1 MKKIYILHR
10 KVSLIG
16 LLVVVLVCPKAFSAP
31 KTIVRE
37 TKGQGVTRERAIQSA
52 LYQAVAQAKGIAV
65 SSGRY
70 DFGFQ
75 SAGVGFDTQDTG
87 RSINFDSVSVQAG
100 GSTRLTDIAGWV
112 KSYEVID
119 EQKIDDRNYEVTIKA
134 WVYDYED
141 PEQTNRLKLA
151 IMPIQTLYDSYPFGD
166 YVPSGIEMSL
176 KLSQQL
182 SATITGTNKFAVL
195 DREYIDEFARNRNIL
210 ISDDSPIE
218 EKARLG
224 QVLGADY
231 MLVGTISNAR
241 LQIKERSSRAIGRPI
256 REYEVDYVFDYR
268 LIVAPTRQVK
278 LADTVNIALEEDQVR
293 VLVKRWRPE
302 DLDYREM
309 VDNLTARVAK
319 QVIDSIVDRLYP
331 IRIASKQITGQLII
345 NQGGKRISKGS
356 VLDVYVQG
364 EEIIDVDTNE
374 SLGLTESHIATIRIE
389 KVTPTM
395 SYARLIKGDLDK
407 ISVGLICRLKKV
419 EFEMPERGKSNIK
432 RTPQGGV
439 KLPFD

>member
-1 MKKIYILHR
+1 MKKTYIL
-10 KVSLIG
+10 
-16 LLVVVLVCPKAFSAP
+16 LLVVALVCPKAFSAP
-31 KTIVRE
+31 KAIVRQI
-37 TKGQGVTRERAIQSA
+37 KGRGITREQAIQKA

-65 SSGRY
+65 SSGRHE
-70 DFGFQ
+70 FGFE
-75 SAGVGFDTQDTG
+75 SAGVGIDTKDTG
-87 RSINFDSVSVQAG
+87 KTIEFDDVSVQAV

-112 KSYEVID
+112 KSYEIID
-119 EQKIDDRNYEVTIKA
+119 EQQNDDGTYEVTIKA

-151 IMPIQTLYDSYPFGD
+151 IMPIQTLYDSYQFGN

-182 SATITGTNKFAVL
+182 SAAVTQTNKFAVL
-195 DREYIDEFARNRNIL
+195 DREYIDEFAQNRNIL
-210 ISDDSPIE
+210 LSDDSPIE

-231 MLVGTISNAR
+231 MIVGTISNAE
-241 LQIKERSSRAIGRPI
+241 LQIKEKTSGAIGRPI

-278 LADTVNIALEEDQVR
+278 LADTVNISIEKDQDQIR
-293 VLVKRWRPE
+293 ELVKRWEPD

-309 VDNLTARVAK
+309 VDNLTTRVAR
-319 QVIDSIVDRLYP
+319 QVVDNIIDRLFP
-331 IRIASKQITGQLII
+331 IRIAGKNVEGQVII

-356 VLDVYVQG
+356 VWEVFIQG
-364 EEIIDVDTNE
+364 KEIIDFDTKE
-374 SLGLTESHIATIRIE
+374 SLGKTEILIATITIE
-389 KVTPTM
+389 KVTPKI
-395 SYARLIKGDLDK
+395 SYAKLLKGDFDK
-407 ISVGLICRLKKV
+407 ISEGLICRLKKV
-419 EFEMPERGKSNIK
+419 EAKKPKGAQSSIK

>member
-1 MKKIYILHR
+1 MKKVYML
-10 KVSLIG
+10 
-16 LLVVVLVCPKAFSAP
+16 LLVAALVCPKAFSAP
-31 KTIVRE
+31 TTIVRQ
-37 TKGQGVTRERAIQSA
+37 TKGQGVTREQAIYSA

-70 DFGFQ
+70 NLGFR
-75 SAGVGFDTQDTG
+75 STGMGFDTQET
-87 RSINFDSVSVQAG
+87 RKSIEIDSVSVQTD

-151 IMPIQTLYDSYPFGD
+151 VMPIQTLYDSYRFGN
-166 YVPSGIEMSL
+166 YVPSGAEMSL

-182 SATITGTNKFAVL
+182 SAGITQTNKFAVL
-195 DREYIDEFARNRNIL
+195 DREYIDEFAQNRNIL

-231 MLVGTISNAR
+231 MIVGTISNAG
-241 LQIKERSSRAIGRPI
+241 LKIKERASRAIGRAI

-319 QVIDSIVDRLYP
+319 QVIDSIIDRLYP

-356 VLDVYVQG
+356 VLDVFVQG
-364 EEIIDVDTNE
+364 EEIIDVDTKE
-374 SLGLTESHIATIRIE
+374 SLGLTESHIATIKIE
-389 KVTPTM
+389 KVTPTI
-395 SYARLIKGDLDK
+395 SYARLVKGDLNK
-407 ISVGLICRLKKV
+407 ISIGLICRLKKV
-419 EFEMPERGKSNIK
+419 ELEMPERAGSNIR
-432 RTPQGGV
+432 RTPRGGV

>member
-1 MKKIYILHR
+1 MKKTYIL
-10 KVSLIG
+10 
-16 LLVVVLVCPKAFSAP
+16 LLVVALVCPKACSAA
-31 KTIVRE
+31 KTIVRQ
-37 TKGQGVTRERAIQSA
+37 TKGRGITREQAIQKA

-70 DFGFQ
+70 EFGFE
-75 SAGVGFDTQDTG
+75 SAGVGIDTKDTG
-87 RSINFDSVSVQAG
+87 KTIEFDDVSVQAG

-112 KSYEVID
+112 KSYEIID
-119 EQKIDDRNYEVTIKA
+119 EQKIDDGTYEVTIKA

-151 IMPIQTLYDSYPFGD
+151 IMPIQTLYDSYQFGN

-182 SATITGTNKFAVL
+182 SAAVTQTNKFAVL
-195 DREYIDEFARNRNIL
+195 DREYIDEFAQNRNIL
-210 ISDDSPIE
+210 LSDDSPLE

-231 MLVGTISNAR
+231 MIVGTISNAE
-241 LQIKERSSRAIGRPI
+241 LQIKEKTSGAIGRPI

-293 VLVKRWRPE
+293 VLVKKWEPD

-309 VDNLTARVAK
+309 VDNLTTKVAR
-319 QVIDSIVDRLYP
+319 QVVDNIIDRLYP
-331 IRIASKQITGQLII
+331 IRIASKNIEGQIII

-356 VLDVYVQG
+356 VFEVFIQG
-364 EEIIDVDTNE
+364 KEIIDFDTKE
-374 SLGLTESHIATIRIE
+374 SLGKTEISIATITIE
-389 KVTPTM
+389 KVTPTI
-395 SYARLIKGDLDK
+395 SYARLVKGDFDK
-407 ISVGLICRLKKV
+407 ISEGLICRLKKV
-419 EFEMPERGKSNIK
+419 EAKKPEGAKSGVK
-432 RTPQGGV
+432 STPQGGV

>member
-1 MKKIYILHR
+1 MKKIYML
-10 KVSLIG
+10 
-16 LLVVVLVCPKAFSAP
+16 LLVAALVCPKAFSAP
-31 KTIVRE
+31 ITIVRQ
-37 TKGQGVTRERAIQSA
+37 TKGQGVTREQAIDKA

-75 SAGVGFDTQDTG
+75 SSGVGIDTKDTG
-87 RSINFDSVSVQAG
+87 KSIEFDSVSVQAG

-119 EQKIDDRNYEVTIKA
+119 EQKIDDRTYEVTIKA

-141 PEQTNRLKLA
+141 PEQTKRLKLA
-151 IMPIQTLYDSYPFGD
+151 IMPIQTLYDSYRFGN
-166 YVPSGIEMSL
+166 YVPSAVEMSL

-182 SATITGTNKFAVL
+182 SAGITQTNKFAVL
-195 DREYIDEFARNRNIL
+195 DREYISEFAQNRNIL

-231 MLVGTISNAR
+231 MIVGTISNAG
-241 LQIKERSSRAIGRPI
+241 LKIKERASRAIGRAI

-278 LADTVNIALEEDQVR
+278 LADTVNIALERDQVR

-319 QVIDSIVDRLYP
+319 QVIDSIIDRLYP
-331 IRIASKQITGQLII
+331 IRIASKNITGQLII

-356 VLDVYVQG
+356 VLDVFVQG
-364 EEIIDVDTNE
+364 EEIIDVDTKE
-374 SLGLTESHIATIRIE
+374 SLGRTESHIATIEIE
-389 KVTPTM
+389 KVTPTI
-395 SYARLIKGDLDK
+395 SYARLVKGDLDK

-419 EFEMPERGKSNIK
+419 VPEKSGGSRRSGIK

>member
-1 MKKIYILHR
+1 MKKIYML
-10 KVSLIG
+10 
-16 LLVVVLVCPKAFSAP
+16 LLVAALVCPKAFSAP
-31 KTIVRE
+31 TTIVRQ
-37 TKGQGVTRERAIQSA
+37 TKGQGVTREQAIDKA

-75 SAGVGFDTQDTG
+75 SAGVGIDTKDTG
-87 RSINFDSVSVQAG
+87 KSIEFDSVSVQAG
-100 GSTRLTDIAGWV
+100 GSTRFTDIAGWV

-119 EQKIDDRNYEVTIKA
+119 EQKIDDGTYEVTIKA
-134 WVYDYED
+134 WIYDYED

-151 IMPIQTLYDSYPFGD
+151 VMPIQTLYDSYRFGN
-166 YVPSGIEMSL
+166 YVPSGVEMSL

-182 SATITGTNKFAVL
+182 SAGITGTNKFAVL
-195 DREYIDEFARNRNIL
+195 DREYINEFARNRNIL

-231 MLVGTISNAR
+231 MIVGTISNAG
-241 LQIKERSSRAIGRPI
+241 LKIKERASRAIGRAI

-278 LADTVNIALEEDQVR
+278 LADTVNIALEQDQVR

-319 QVIDSIVDRLYP
+319 QVIDSIIDRLYP

-356 VLDVYVQG
+356 VLDVFVQG
-364 EEIIDVDTNE
+364 EEIIDVDTKE
-374 SLGLTESHIATIRIE
+374 SLGLTESHIATIEIE

-395 SYARLIKGDLDK
+395 SYARLVKGDLDK
-407 ISVGLICRLKKV
+407 VSVGLICRLKKV
-419 EFEMPERGKSNIK
+419 GFEMPERGKSNIR

>member
-1 MKKIYILHR
+1 MKKIYML
-10 KVSLIG
+10 
-16 LLVVVLVCPKAFSAP
+16 LLVAALVCPKAFSAP
-31 KTIVRE
+31 TTIVRQ
-37 TKGQGVTRERAIQSA
+37 TKGQGVTREQAIDKA

-75 SAGVGFDTQDTG
+75 SAGVGIDTKDTG
-87 RSINFDSVSVQAG
+87 KSIEFDSVSVQAG
-100 GSTRLTDIAGWV
+100 GSTRLTDIDGWV

-119 EQKIDDRNYEVTIKA
+119 EQKIDERTYEVTIKA

-151 IMPIQTLYDSYPFGD
+151 VMPIQTLYDSYRFGN
-166 YVPSGIEMSL
+166 YVPSGVEMSL

-182 SATITGTNKFAVL
+182 SAGITQTNKFAVL
-195 DREYIDEFARNRNIL
+195 DREYIKEFAQNRNIL

-231 MLVGTISNAR
+231 MIVGTISNAG
-241 LQIKERSSRAIGRPI
+241 LKIKERSSRAIGRAI

-293 VLVKRWRPE
+293 VLVKKWEPE

-319 QVIDSIVDRLYP
+319 QVIDSIIDRLYP

-356 VLDVYVQG
+356 VLDVFVQG
-364 EEIIDVDTNE
+364 EEIIDVDTKE
-374 SLGLTESHIATIRIE
+374 SLGLTESHIATIEIE

-395 SYARLIKGDLDK
+395 SYARLVKGDLDK

-419 EFEMPERGKSNIK
+419 GFEMPERGKSNIR

>member
-1 MKKIYILHR
+1 MKKIYML
-10 KVSLIG
+10 
-16 LLVVVLVCPKAFSAP
+16 LLVVALVCPKVFSAP
-31 KTIVRE
+31 KTIVRQ
-37 TKGQGVTRERAIQSA
+37 TKGQGVTREQAIDKA

-75 SAGVGFDTQDTG
+75 SAGVGIDTKDTG
-87 RSINFDSVSVQAG
+87 KSIEFDSVSVQAG

-112 KSYEVID
+112 KSYKVID
-119 EQKIDDRNYEVTIKA
+119 EQKINDRTYEVTIKA

-151 IMPIQTLYDSYPFGD
+151 IMPIQTLYDSYQFGD
-166 YVPSGIEMSL
+166 YVPSGVEMSV

-182 SATITGTNKFAVL
+182 SAGITQTNKFAVL
-195 DREYIDEFARNRNIL
+195 DREYINEFAQNRNIL

-231 MLVGTISNAR
+231 MIVGTISTAR
-241 LQIKERSSRAIGRPI
+241 LKIKERSSRAIGRPI

-278 LADTVNIALEEDQVR
+278 LADTVNIALEEYQVK

-319 QVIDSIVDRLYP
+319 QVIDSIIDRLYP
-331 IRIASKQITGQLII
+331 IRIASKNIAGQLII

-356 VLDVYVQG
+356 VLDVFVQG
-364 EEIIDVDTNE
+364 EEIVDVDTKE
-374 SLGLTESHIATIRIE
+374 SLGRTENHLATIRIE
-389 KVTPTM
+389 KVTPTI
-395 SYARLIKGDLDK
+395 SYARLVKGDLDQ
-407 ISVGLICRLKKV
+407 ISVGLICRLKDVKL
-419 EFEMPERGKSNIK
+419 EMLGGAKSSIR

>member
-1 MKKIYILHR
+1 MKKIYIL
-10 KVSLIG
+10 
-16 LLVVVLVCPKAFSAP
+16 LLVVVLVCPKAFSAA
-31 KTIVRE
+31 KTIVRQ
-37 TKGQGVTRERAIQSA
+37 TKGQGITREQAIQKA

-70 DFGFQ
+70 EFGFQ

-87 RSINFDSVSVQAG
+87 KSIEFDSVSVQAG

-112 KSYEVID
+112 KSYEIID
-119 EQKIDDRNYEVTIKA
+119 EQKIDARTYEVTIKA

-141 PEQTNRLKLA
+141 PEQTNRLRLA
-151 IMPIQTLYDSYPFGD
+151 IMPIKTLRTLYQFGN
-166 YVPSGIEMSL
+166 YVAPASDISSKLAQRLSVG
-176 KLSQQL
+176 LSQ
-182 SATITGTNKFAVL
+182 TNKFAVL
-195 DREYIDEFARNRNIL
+195 DREYIAEFAQNRNIL

-231 MLVGTISNAR
+231 MIVGTISDAR
-241 LQIKERSSRAIGRPI
+241 LKIIERASRAIGRAI

-278 LADTVNIALEEDQVR
+278 LAGTVNIALEKDQVK

-319 QVIDSIVDRLYP
+319 QVIDSIIDRLYP
-331 IRIASKQITGQLII
+331 IRIASKNITGQLII

-356 VLDVYVQG
+356 VLDVFVQG
-364 EEIIDVDTNE
+364 EEIIDVDTKE
-374 SLGLTESHIATIRIE
+374 SLGRTESHIATIEIE

-395 SYARLIKGDLDK
+395 SYARLIEGDLDK

-419 EFEMPERGKSNIK
+419 ELEMPGGAKSSIK

>member
-1 MKKIYILHR
+1 MKKIYMLM
-10 KVSLIG
+10 
-16 LLVVVLVCPKAFSAP
+16 LVAALVCPEVFSAP
-31 KTIVRE
+31 KTIVRQ
-37 TKGQGVTRERAIQSA
+37 TKGQGVTREQAIDKA

-75 SAGVGFDTQDTG
+75 SAGVGIDTKDTG
-87 RSINFDSVSVQAG
+87 KSIEFDSVSVQAG

-119 EQKIDDRNYEVTIKA
+119 EQKIDDRSYEVTIKA

-151 IMPIQTLYDSYPFGD
+151 IMPIQTLYDSYPFGS
-166 YVPSGIEMSL
+166 YVSSGVEMSL

-182 SATITGTNKFAVL
+182 SAGITGTNKFAVL

-241 LQIKERSSRAIGRPI
+241 LQIKERASRAIGRPI

-293 VLVKRWRPE
+293 VLVKKWEPE
-302 DLDYREM
+302 DLDHREM
-309 VDNLTARVAK
+309 IDNLTARVAK
-319 QVIDSIVDRLYP
+319 KVVDSIIDRLYP
-331 IRIASKQITGQLII
+331 IRIASKNIIGQLII

-356 VLDVYVQG
+356 VLDVLVQG
-364 EEIIDVDTNE
+364 EEIIDVDTKE
-374 SLGLTESHIATIRIE
+374 SLGRTENQIATIRIE
-389 KVTPTM
+389 KVTPTI
-395 SYARLIKGDLDK
+395 SYARLVKGDLDK
-407 ISVGLICRLKKV
+407 ISVGLICRLRKV
-419 EFEMPERGKSNIK
+419 EYKLPERAGSRIR

>member
-1 MKKIYILHR
+1 MKKIYML
-10 KVSLIG
+10 
-16 LLVVVLVCPKAFSAP
+16 LLVAALVCPKAFSAP
-31 KTIVRE
+31 TTIVRQ
-37 TKGQGVTRERAIQSA
+37 TKGQGVTREQAIDKA

-75 SAGVGFDTQDTG
+75 SAGVGIDTKDTG
-87 RSINFDSVSVQAG
+87 KSIEFDSVSVQAG

-119 EQKIDDRNYEVTIKA
+119 EQKIDDRTYEVTIKA

-151 IMPIQTLYDSYPFGD
+151 VMPIQTLYDSYRFGN
-166 YVPSGIEMSL
+166 YVPSGVEMSL

-182 SATITGTNKFAVL
+182 SAGITGTNKFAVL
-195 DREYIDEFARNRNIL
+195 DREYINEFARNRNIL

-231 MLVGTISNAR
+231 MMVGTISNAG
-241 LQIKERSSRAIGRPI
+241 LKIKERASRAIGRAI

-268 LIVAPTRQVK
+268 LIAAPTRQVK

-319 QVIDSIVDRLYP
+319 EVIDSIIDRLYP
-331 IRIASKQITGQLII
+331 IRIASKNITGQLII
-345 NQGGKRISKGS
+345 NQGSKRISKGS
-356 VLDVYVQG
+356 VLDVFVQG
-364 EEIIDVDTNE
+364 EEIIDVDTKE
-374 SLGLTESHIATIRIE
+374 SLGRTENHIATIEIE
-389 KVTPTM
+389 KVTPTI
-395 SYARLIKGDLDK
+395 SYARLVKGDLDK
-407 ISVGLICRLKKV
+407 VSVGLICRLKKV
-419 EFEMPERGKSNIK
+419 ELEMPERGKSDIR

>member
-1 MKKIYILHR
+1 MKKIYIL
-10 KVSLIG
+10 
-16 LLVVVLVCPKAFSAP
+16 LLVVALVCPKAFSAA
-31 KTIVRE
+31 KTIVRQ
-37 TKGQGVTRERAIQSA
+37 TKGQGITREQAIQKA

-70 DFGFQ
+70 EFGFQ
-75 SAGVGFDTQDTG
+75 SAGVGIDTKDTG
-87 RSINFDSVSVQAG
+87 KSIEFDAVSVQTG

-112 KSYEVID
+112 KSYEIID
-119 EQKIDDRNYEVTIKA
+119 EQKIDDKTYEVTIKA

-151 IMPIQTLYDSYPFGD
+151 IMPIQTLYDSYQFGSF
-166 YVPSGIEMSL
+166 VPSAVEMSL

-182 SATITGTNKFAVL
+182 SAGLSGTNKFAVL
-195 DREYIDEFARNRNIL
+195 DREYIAEFAQNRNIL

-231 MLVGTISNAR
+231 MIVGTISDAR
-241 LQIKERSSRAIGRPI
+241 LQIKEKTSRAIGRPI

-278 LADTVNIALEEDQVR
+278 LADTVNISIEEDQDR
-293 VLVKRWRPE
+293 IRELVTRWEPD

-309 VDNLTARVAK
+309 VDNLTIKVAN
-319 QVIDSIVDRLYP
+319 QVVDNIIDRLYP
-331 IRIASKQITGQLII
+331 IRIASKDIEGQIII

-356 VLDVYVQG
+356 VLEVLIQG
-364 EEIIDVDTNE
+364 KEIFDVDTKE
-374 SLGLTESHIATIRIE
+374 SLGRTENLIATIKIE
-389 KVTPTM
+389 KVTPTI
-395 SYARLIKGDLDK
+395 SYASLVKGNIEK
-407 ISVGLICRLKKV
+407 ISVGLICRLQKV
-419 EFEMPERGKSNIK
+419 EFKSPEGAKSSIK

>member
-1 MKKIYILHR
+1 MKKIYM
-10 KVSLIG
+10 
-16 LLVVVLVCPKAFSAP
+16 LLLLAALVCPKAFSAP
-31 KTIVRE
+31 KTIVRQ
-37 TKGQGVTRERAIQSA
+37 TKGQGTNRAQAIQKA
-52 LYQAVAQAKGIAV
+52 LYQAVAQAKGLEV

-70 DFGFQ
+70 EFGFE
-75 SAGVGFDTQDTG
+75 SAGVGIDTQDTG
-87 RSINFDSVSVQAG
+87 KTIEFDAVSVQTG
-100 GSTRLTDIAGWV
+100 GSTQMTDIAGWV

-119 EQKIDDRNYEVTIKA
+119 EQKIDDKTYEVTIKA

-151 IMPIQTLYDSYPFGD
+151 IMPIQTLYDSYQFGN
-166 YVPSGIEMSL
+166 YVPSGVEMSL

-182 SATITGTNKFAVL
+182 SVGLSGTNKFAVL
-195 DREYIDEFARNRNIL
+195 DREYIAEFAQNRNIL

-231 MLVGTISNAR
+231 MIVGTISDAR
-241 LQIKERSSRAIGRPI
+241 LQIKEKTSRAIGRPI

-278 LADTVNIALEEDQVR
+278 LADTVNISIEEDQDQIR
-293 VLVKRWRPE
+293 ELVKRWEPD

-309 VDNLTARVAK
+309 VNNLTIKVAN
-319 QVIDSIVDRLYP
+319 QVVETIIDRLYP
-331 IRIASKQITGQLII
+331 IRIASKNIEGQIII
-345 NQGGKRISKGS
+345 NQGGKRITKGS
-356 VLDVYVQG
+356 VFDVIIQG
-364 EEIIDVDTNE
+364 QEIFDSDTKE
-374 SLGLTESHIATIRIE
+374 SLGRTENLIATIMVE

-395 SYARLIKGDLDK
+395 SYARILKGDLEK

-419 EFEMPERGKSNIK
+419 ELKALERAKSGIR
-432 RTPQGGV
+432 RTPQRGV

>member
-1 MKKIYILHR
+1 MKKIYM
-10 KVSLIG
+10 
-16 LLVVVLVCPKAFSAP
+16 LVLVAALVCPKAFSAP
-31 KTIVRE
+31 TTIVRQ
-37 TKGQGVTRERAIQSA
+37 TKGQGITREQAIDKA

-75 SAGVGFDTQDTG
+75 SSGVGIDTKDTG
-87 RSINFDSVSVQAG
+87 KSIEFDSVSVQAG

-119 EQKIDDRNYEVTIKA
+119 EQKTDDRTYEVTIKA

-141 PEQTNRLKLA
+141 PEQTKRLKLA
-151 IMPIQTLYDSYPFGD
+151 IMPIQTLYDSYRFGN
-166 YVPSGIEMSL
+166 YVPSAVEMSL

-182 SATITGTNKFAVL
+182 SAGITQTNKFAVL
-195 DREYIDEFARNRNIL
+195 DREYISEFAQNRNIL

-231 MLVGTISNAR
+231 MIVGTISNAG
-241 LQIKERSSRAIGRPI
+241 LKIKERASRAIGRAI

-278 LADTVNIALEEDQVR
+278 LADTVNIALERDQVR

-319 QVIDSIVDRLYP
+319 QVIDSIIDRLYP
-331 IRIASKQITGQLII
+331 IRIASKNITGQLII

-356 VLDVYVQG
+356 VLDVLVQG
-364 EEIIDVDTNE
+364 EEIIDVDTKE
-374 SLGLTESHIATIRIE
+374 SLGRTESHIATIEIE
-389 KVTPTM
+389 KVTPTI
-395 SYARLIKGDLDK
+395 SYARLVKGDLDN

-419 EFEMPERGKSNIK
+419 ELEVPGGAKSSIR

>member
-1 MKKIYILHR
+1 VGLKMKKIYIL
-10 KVSLIG
+10 LF
-16 LLVVVLVCPKAFSAP
+16 VVALVCPKGFSAA
-31 KTIVRE
+31 KTIVRQ
-37 TKGQGVTRERAIQSA
+37 TKGQGITREQAIQKA

-70 DFGFQ
+70 EFGFQ
-75 SAGVGFDTQDTG
+75 SVGVGIDTQDTG
-87 RSINFDSVSVQAG
+87 KTIEFDSVSVQAG

-112 KSYEVID
+112 KSYEIID
-119 EQKIDDRNYEVTIKA
+119 EQKIDDRTYEVTIKA

-151 IMPIQTLYDSYPFGD
+151 IMPIQTLYDSYQFGSF
-166 YVPSGIEMSL
+166 VPSAVEMSL

-182 SATITGTNKFAVL
+182 SVGLSGTNKFAVL
-195 DREYIDEFARNRNIL
+195 DREYIAEFAQNRNIL

-231 MLVGTISNAR
+231 MIVGTISNAR
-241 LQIKERSSRAIGRPI
+241 LLIKERTSRAIGRPI
-256 REYEVDYVFDYR
+256 REYEADYVFDYR

-278 LADTVNIALEEDQVR
+278 LADTVNIALEKDQVR
-293 VLVKRWRPE
+293 VLVKRWEPD

-309 VDNLTARVAK
+309 VDNLTARVAN
-319 QVIDSIVDRLYP
+319 QVVDIIDRLYP
-331 IRIASKQITGQLII
+331 IRIASKDIEGQVII

-356 VLDVYVQG
+356 VLEVFIQG
-364 EEIIDVDTNE
+364 KEIFDIDTKE
-374 SLGLTESHIATIRIE
+374 SLGRTENLIAIIKIE
-389 KVTPTM
+389 KVTPTI
-395 SYARLIKGDLDK
+395 SYARIVKGDFDK
-407 ISVGLICRLKKV
+407 ISEGLICRLKKV
-419 EFEMPERGKSNIK
+419 EFKVPEGAKSSIK

>member
-1 MKKIYILHR
+1 MKKIYIL
-10 KVSLIG
+10 
-16 LLVVVLVCPKAFSAP
+16 LLVVVLVCPKAFSAA
-31 KTIVRE
+31 KTIVRQ
-37 TKGQGVTRERAIQSA
+37 TKGQGITREQAIQKA

-70 DFGFQ
+70 EFGFQ
-75 SAGVGFDTQDTG
+75 SAGVGIDTKDTG
-87 RSINFDSVSVQAG
+87 KTIEFDAVSVQTG

-112 KSYEVID
+112 KSYEIID
-119 EQKIDDRNYEVTIKA
+119 EQKIDDRTYEVTIKA

-151 IMPIQTLYDSYPFGD
+151 IMPIQTLYDSYRFGN
-166 YVPSGIEMSL
+166 YVPSAVEMSL

-182 SATITGTNKFAVL
+182 SASITQTNKFAVL
-195 DREYIDEFARNRNIL
+195 DREYIAEFAQNRNIL
-210 ISDDSPIE
+210 LSDDSPIE

-231 MLVGTISNAR
+231 MIVGTVSNAG
-241 LQIKERSSRAIGRPI
+241 LQIKEKTSRAIGRPI

-293 VLVKRWRPE
+293 VLVKEWEPD

-309 VDNLTARVAK
+309 VDNLTTKVAK
-319 QVIDSIVDRLYP
+319 QVVDSIIDRLYP
-331 IRIASKQITGQLII
+331 IRIASKNIEGQVII

-356 VLDVYVQG
+356 VLEVFIQAK
-364 EEIIDVDTNE
+364 EIIDFDTKE
-374 SLGLTESHIATIRIE
+374 SLGKTEILIATITIE
-389 KVTPTM
+389 KVTPTI
-395 SYARLIKGDLDK
+395 SYARLVKGDFDK
-407 ISVGLICRLKKV
+407 ISEGLICRLKKV
-419 EFEMPERGKSNIK
+419 EPKKPEGAKSSIK

>member
-1 MKKIYILHR
+1 MKKIYFL
-10 KVSLIG
+10 

-31 KTIVRE
+31 KTIVRQ
-37 TKGQGVTRERAIQSA
+37 TKGQGITREQAIQKA

-70 DFGFQ
+70 EFGFQ
-75 SAGVGFDTQDTG
+75 SAGVGIDTKDTG
-87 RSINFDSVSVQAG
+87 KTIEFDAVSVQAG

-112 KSYEVID
+112 KSYEIID
-119 EQKIDDRNYEVTIKA
+119 EQKIDDRTYEVTIKA
-134 WVYDYED
+134 WVYYYED

-151 IMPIQTLYDSYPFGD
+151 IMPIQTLYDSYRFGN
-166 YVPSGIEMSL
+166 YVPSAVEMSL

-182 SATITGTNKFAVL
+182 SAAITQTNKFAVL
-195 DREYIDEFARNRNIL
+195 DREYIAEFAQNRNIL
-210 ISDDSPIE
+210 LSDDSPIE

-231 MLVGTISNAR
+231 MIVGTISNAG
-241 LQIKERSSRAIGRPI
+241 LQIKEKTSRAIGRPI

-278 LADTVNIALEEDQVR
+278 LADTVNISIEDDQDQIR
-293 VLVKRWRPE
+293 VLVKKWEPD

-309 VDNLTARVAK
+309 VDNLTTKVAK
-319 QVIDSIVDRLYP
+319 QVVDNIIDRLYP
-331 IRIASKQITGQLII
+331 IRIASKNIEGQVII

-356 VLDVYVQG
+356 VLEVFIQAK
-364 EEIIDVDTNE
+364 EIFDFDTKE
-374 SLGLTESHIATIRIE
+374 SLGKTEILIATITIE
-389 KVTPTM
+389 KVTPTI
-395 SYARLIKGDLDK
+395 SYARLVKGDFDK
-407 ISVGLICRLKKV
+407 ISEGLICRLKKV
-419 EFEMPERGKSNIK
+419 EAKKPEGAKSSIK

-439 KLPFD
+439 KLPFDK

>member
-1 MKKIYILHR
+1 MKKIYML
-10 KVSLIG
+10 
-16 LLVVVLVCPKAFSAP
+16 LLVAALVCPKAFSAP
-31 KTIVRE
+31 TTIVRQ
-37 TKGQGVTRERAIQSA
+37 TKGQGITREQAIDKA

-75 SAGVGFDTQDTG
+75 SAGVGIDTKDTG
-87 RSINFDSVSVQAG
+87 KSIEFDSVSVQAG

-112 KSYEVID
+112 KSYKVID
-119 EQKIDDRNYEVTIKA
+119 EQKIDDRTYEVTIKA

-151 IMPIQTLYDSYPFGD
+151 IMPIQTLYDSYRFGN
-166 YVPSGIEMSL
+166 YVPSAVEMSL

-182 SATITGTNKFAVL
+182 SAGITQTNKFAVL
-195 DREYIDEFARNRNIL
+195 DREYIDEFAQNRNIL

-231 MLVGTISNAR
+231 MIVGTISNAR
-241 LQIKERSSRAIGRPI
+241 LKIIERASRAIGRAI

-293 VLVKRWRPE
+293 VLVKKWEPE

-309 VDNLTARVAK
+309 LDNLTARVAK
-319 QVIDSIVDRLYP
+319 QVIDSIIDRLYP
-331 IRIASKQITGQLII
+331 IRIASKNITGRLII
-345 NQGGKRISKGS
+345 NQGGKRISKGA
-356 VLDVYVQG
+356 VLEVFVQG
-364 EEIIDVDTNE
+364 EEIIDVDTKE
-374 SLGLTESHIATIRIE
+374 SLGRTESHIATIKIE
-389 KVTPTM
+389 KVTPTI
-395 SYARLIKGDLDK
+395 SYARLVKGDLDK

-419 EFEMPERGKSNIK
+419 EHEMPGGAKSSIR

>member
-1 MKKIYILHR
+1 MRKLYII
-10 KVSLIG
+10 LIG
-16 LLVVVLVCPKAFSAP
+16 AFLICPKVYSAP
-31 KTIVRE
+31 KTIVRQ
-37 TKGQGVTRERAIQSA
+37 TKGQGVTREQAIDKA

-70 DFGFQ
+70 EFGFQ
-75 SAGVGFDTQDTG
+75 SAGVGFDTQDSQ
-87 RSINFDSVSVQAG
+87 RSVNFDSVSVQAG

-112 KSYEVID
+112 KTYEVID
-119 EQKIDDRNYEVTIKA
+119 EQKIDDKTYEVTIKA

-151 IMPIQTLYDSYPFGD
+151 IMPIQTLYNSYQFGD
-166 YVPSGIEMSL
+166 YVPSGVELSL

-182 SATITGTNKFAVL
+182 SATLSQTNKFAVL
-195 DREYIDEFARNRNIL
+195 DREYIDEFTQNRNIL

-231 MLVGTISNAR
+231 MIVGTISNAQLR
-241 LQIKERSSRAIGRPI
+241 IKERASRAVGRPI

-293 VLVKRWRPE
+293 VLVKKWEPE

-309 VDNLTARVAK
+309 VDNLTARAAK
-319 QVIDSIVDRLYP
+319 EVVDSIIDRLYP
-331 IRIASKQITGQLII
+331 IRIASKNVIGQIVI

-356 VLDVYVQG
+356 VLDVVVQG
-364 EEIIDVDTNE
+364 EEIIDFDTKE
-374 SLGLTESHIATIRIE
+374 SLGRTESQIATIMVE
-389 KVTPTM
+389 KVTPTI
-395 SYARLIKGDLDK
+395 SYASLVKGDRDK
-407 ISVGLICRLKKV
+407 ITPGLICRLRKV
-419 EFEMPERGKSNIK
+419 VPEKYGGTRKSNIE

>member
-1 MKKIYILHR
+1 MKKIYML
-10 KVSLIG
+10 
-16 LLVVVLVCPKAFSAP
+16 LLVAALVCPKAYSAP
-31 KTIVRE
+31 TTIVRQ
-37 TKGQGVTRERAIQSA
+37 TKGQGVTREQAIYSA

-70 DFGFQ
+70 NLGFQ
-75 SAGVGFDTQDTG
+75 STGMGFDTQDT
-87 RSINFDSVSVQAG
+87 RKSIEIDSVSVQTD

-119 EQKIDDRNYEVTIKA
+119 EQKIDDRTYEVTIKA

-151 IMPIQTLYDSYPFGD
+151 VMPIQTLYDSYRFGN
-166 YVPSGIEMSL
+166 YVPSGVEMSL

-182 SATITGTNKFAVL
+182 SAGITQTNKFAVL
-195 DREYIDEFARNRNIL
+195 DREYIDEFAQNRNIL

-231 MLVGTISNAR
+231 MIVGTISNAG
-241 LQIKERSSRAIGRPI
+241 LKIKERSSRAIGRAI

-319 QVIDSIVDRLYP
+319 QVIDSIIDRLYP
-331 IRIASKQITGQLII
+331 IRIASKNITGQLII

-364 EEIIDVDTNE
+364 EEIIDVDTKE
-374 SLGLTESHIATIRIE
+374 SLGLTESHIATIKIE
-389 KVTPTM
+389 KVTPTI
-395 SYARLIKGDLDK
+395 SYARLVKGDLDK
-407 ISVGLICRLKKV
+407 ISVGLICRLKKA
-419 EFEMPERGKSNIK
+419 ELEMSERAKSSIK

>member
-1 MKKIYILHR
+1 VGIKMKKVYML
-10 KVSLIG
+10 
-16 LLVVVLVCPKAFSAP
+16 LLVAALVCPKAFSAP
-31 KTIVRE
+31 TTIVRQ
-37 TKGQGVTRERAIQSA
+37 TKGQGVTREQAIYSA

-70 DFGFQ
+70 NLGFR
-75 SAGVGFDTQDTG
+75 STGMGFDTQET
-87 RSINFDSVSVQAG
+87 RKSIEIDSVSVQTD

-151 IMPIQTLYDSYPFGD
+151 VMPIQTLYDSYRFGN
-166 YVPSGIEMSL
+166 YVPSGAEMSL

-182 SATITGTNKFAVL
+182 SAGITQTNKFAVL
-195 DREYIDEFARNRNIL
+195 DREYIDEFAQNRNIL

-231 MLVGTISNAR
+231 MIVGTISNAG
-241 LQIKERSSRAIGRPI
+241 LKIKERASRAIGRAI

-319 QVIDSIVDRLYP
+319 QVIDSIIDRLYP

-356 VLDVYVQG
+356 VLDVFVQG
-364 EEIIDVDTNE
+364 EEIIDVDTKE
-374 SLGLTESHIATIRIE
+374 SLGLTESHIATIKIE
-389 KVTPTM
+389 KVTPTI
-395 SYARLIKGDLDK
+395 SYARLVKGDLNK
-407 ISVGLICRLKKV
+407 ISIGLICRLKKV
-419 EFEMPERGKSNIK
+419 ELEMPERAGSNIR
-432 RTPQGGV
+432 RTPRGGV

>member
-1 MKKIYILHR
+1 MKKIYM
-10 KVSLIG
+10 
-16 LLVVVLVCPKAFSAP
+16 LVLVAALVCPKAFSAP
-31 KTIVRE
+31 TTIVRQ
-37 TKGQGVTRERAIQSA
+37 TKGQGVTREQAIDKA

-75 SAGVGFDTQDTG
+75 SSGVGIDTKDTG
-87 RSINFDSVSVQAG
+87 KSIEFDSVSVQAG

-119 EQKIDDRNYEVTIKA
+119 EQKIDDRSYEVTIKA

-141 PEQTNRLKLA
+141 PEQTKRLKLA
-151 IMPIQTLYDSYPFGD
+151 IMPIQTLYDSYRFGN
-166 YVPSGIEMSL
+166 YVPSGLEMSL

-182 SATITGTNKFAVL
+182 SAGITGTNKFAVL
-195 DREYIDEFARNRNIL
+195 DREYINEFAQNRNIL

-231 MLVGTISNAR
+231 MIVGTISNAG
-241 LQIKERSSRAIGRPI
+241 LKIKERASRAIGRAI

-278 LADTVNIALEEDQVR
+278 LADTVNIALERDQVR

-309 VDNLTARVAK
+309 ADNLTARVAK
-319 QVIDSIVDRLYP
+319 QVIDSIIDRLYP
-331 IRIASKQITGQLII
+331 IRIASKNITGQLII

-356 VLDVYVQG
+356 VLDVLVQG
-364 EEIIDVDTNE
+364 EEIIDVDTKE
-374 SLGLTESHIATIRIE
+374 SLGQTESHIATIEIE

-395 SYARLIKGDLDK
+395 SYARLVKGDLDN

-419 EFEMPERGKSNIK
+419 ELEMPGGAKSSIR

>member
-1 MKKIYILHR
+1 MKKLYTLFI
-10 KVSLIG
+10 
-16 LLVVVLVCPKAFSAP
+16 VVALVCPKVFSAP
-31 KTIVRE
+31 KTIVRQ
-37 TKGQGVTRERAIQSA
+37 TKGQGISREQAIQKA

-75 SAGVGFDTQDTG
+75 SAGVGFDTTDTG
-87 RSINFDSVSVQAG
+87 KSIEFDSVSVEAG
-100 GSTRLTDIAGWV
+100 GSTRLTDIEGWV
-112 KSYEVID
+112 KTYEVID
-119 EQKIDDRNYEVTIKA
+119 EQKIDDRTYEVTIKA

-151 IMPIQTLYDSYPFGD
+151 IMPIQTLYDSYRFGD
-166 YVPSGIEMSL
+166 YVPSGVEMSL

-182 SATITGTNKFAVL
+182 SVGITGTNKFAVL

-231 MLVGTISNAR
+231 MLVGTISNAQ
-241 LQIKERSSRAIGRPI
+241 LQIKERASRVIGRPI

-293 VLVKRWRPE
+293 VLVKEWEPE

-319 QVIDSIVDRLYP
+319 QVVDSIIDRLYP
-331 IRIASKQITGQLII
+331 IRIASKNIIGQLII
-345 NQGGKRISKGS
+345 NQGGKRISQGS
-356 VLDVYVQG
+356 VLDVFVQG
-364 EEIIDVDTNE
+364 EEIIDVDTKE
-374 SLGLTESHIATIRIE
+374 SLGRTENQIATIRIE
-389 KVTPTM
+389 KVTPTI
-395 SYARLIKGDLDK
+395 SYARLIKGDMDK
-407 ISVGLICRLKKV
+407 ISVGLICRLRKV
-419 EFEMPERGKSNIK
+419 EPEKPERAGSRIR

>member
-1 MKKIYILHR
+1 
-10 KVSLIG
+10 
-16 LLVVVLVCPKAFSAP
+16 
-31 KTIVRE
+31 
-37 TKGQGVTRERAIQSA
+37 
-52 LYQAVAQAKGIAV
+52 
-65 SSGRY
+65 
-70 DFGFQ
+70 
-75 SAGVGFDTQDTG
+75 
-87 RSINFDSVSVQAG
+87 
-100 GSTRLTDIAGWV
+100 
-112 KSYEVID
+112 
-119 EQKIDDRNYEVTIKA
+119 
-134 WVYDYED
+134 
-141 PEQTNRLKLA
+141 
-151 IMPIQTLYDSYPFGD
+151 
-166 YVPSGIEMSL
+166 MSL

-182 SATITGTNKFAVL
+182 SAGITQTNKFAVL
-195 DREYIDEFARNRNIL
+195 DREYIDEFAQNRNIL

-231 MLVGTISNAR
+231 MIVGTISNAG
-241 LQIKERSSRAIGRPI
+241 LKIKERSSRAIGRAI

-319 QVIDSIVDRLYP
+319 QVIDSIIDRLYP
-331 IRIASKQITGQLII
+331 IRIASKNITGQLII

-364 EEIIDVDTNE
+364 EEIIDVDTKE
-374 SLGLTESHIATIRIE
+374 SLGLTESHIATIKIE
-389 KVTPTM
+389 KVTPTI
-395 SYARLIKGDLDK
+395 SYARLVKGDLDK
-407 ISVGLICRLKKV
+407 ISVGLICRLKKA
-419 EFEMPERGKSNIK
+419 ELEMSERAKSSIK

>member
-1 MKKIYILHR
+1 MKKIYML
-10 KVSLIG
+10 
-16 LLVVVLVCPKAFSAP
+16 LLVAALVCPKAFSAP
-31 KTIVRE
+31 TTIVRQ
-37 TKGQGVTRERAIQSA
+37 TKGQGVTREQAIDKA

-75 SAGVGFDTQDTG
+75 SAGVGIDTKDTG
-87 RSINFDSVSVQAG
+87 KSIEFDSVSVQAG

-119 EQKIDDRNYEVTIKA
+119 EQKIDDRTYEVTIKA

-151 IMPIQTLYDSYPFGD
+151 IMPIQTLYDSYRFGN
-166 YVPSGIEMSL
+166 YVPSGVEMSL

-182 SATITGTNKFAVL
+182 SAGITGTNKFAVL
-195 DREYIDEFARNRNIL
+195 DREYIDEFAQNRNIL

-231 MLVGTISNAR
+231 MIVGTISNAG
-241 LQIKERSSRAIGRPI
+241 LKIKERASRAIGRAI

-293 VLVKRWRPE
+293 VLVKKWEPE

-319 QVIDSIVDRLYP
+319 EVIDSIIDRLYP
-331 IRIASKQITGQLII
+331 IRIASKNITGQLII
-345 NQGGKRISKGS
+345 NQGGKRISRGS
-356 VLDVYVQG
+356 VLDVFVQG
-364 EEIIDVDTNE
+364 EEIIDVDTKE
-374 SLGLTESHIATIRIE
+374 SLGRTENHIATIRIE
-389 KVTPTM
+389 KVTPTI
-395 SYARLIKGDLDK
+395 SYARLVKGDLDK
-407 ISVGLICRLKKV
+407 ISVGLICRLKKL
-419 EFEMPERGKSNIK
+419 ELEMPERGKSSIR

>member
-1 MKKIYILHR
+1 MKKIYML
-10 KVSLIG
+10 
-16 LLVVVLVCPKAFSAP
+16 LLVAALVCPKAFSAP
-31 KTIVRE
+31 TTIVRQ
-37 TKGQGVTRERAIQSA
+37 TKGQGITREQAIDKA

-70 DFGFQ
+70 NLGFQ
-75 SAGVGFDTQDTG
+75 SSGMGFDTRGTG
-87 RSINFDSVSVQAG
+87 KSIEIDSVSVQAD

-112 KSYEVID
+112 KSYEIID
-119 EQKIDDRNYEVTIKA
+119 EQKIDDRTYEVTIKA

-151 IMPIQTLYDSYPFGD
+151 VMPIKTLYDSYQFGN
-166 YVPSGIEMSL
+166 YVPSGAEMSL

-182 SATITGTNKFAVL
+182 SAGITQTNKFAVL

-231 MLVGTISNAR
+231 MIVGTISNAG
-241 LQIKERSSRAIGRPI
+241 LKIKERSSRAIGRPI
-256 REYEVDYVFDYR
+256 RRYEVDYVFDYR

-319 QVIDSIVDRLYP
+319 QVIDSIIDRLYP

-356 VLDVYVQG
+356 ILDVYVQG
-364 EEIIDVDTNE
+364 EEIIDVDTKE
-374 SLGLTESHIATIRIE
+374 SLGLTESQVATIMIE
-389 KVTPTM
+389 KVTPTI
-395 SYARLIKGDLDK
+395 SYARLVKGDLDR
-407 ISVGLICRLKKV
+407 IAVGLICRLKKA
-419 EFEMPERGKSNIK
+419 EIEMPERGKSRIR

>member
-1 MKKIYILHR
+1 MKKIYML
-10 KVSLIG
+10 
-16 LLVVVLVCPKAFSAP
+16 LLVAVMVCPKAFSAP
-31 KTIVRE
+31 KTIVRQ
-37 TKGQGVTRERAIQSA
+37 TKGQGVTREQAIDKA
-52 LYQAVAQAKGIAV
+52 LYRAVAQAKGIAV

-75 SAGVGFDTQDTG
+75 SAGVGFDTKDTG
-87 RSINFDSVSVQAG
+87 KSIEFDSVSVQAG

-151 IMPIQTLYDSYPFGD
+151 IMPIQTLYDSYRFGS
-166 YVPSGIEMSL
+166 YVPSGVEMSL

-182 SATITGTNKFAVL
+182 SAGITGTNKFAVL
-195 DREYIDEFARNRNIL
+195 DREYINEFAQNRNIL

-231 MLVGTISNAR
+231 MIVGTISNAQ
-241 LQIKERSSRAIGRPI
+241 LKIKERASRVIGRPI

-268 LIVAPTRQVK
+268 LIAAPTRQVK

-293 VLVKRWRPE
+293 VLVKKWEPE

-309 VDNLTARVAK
+309 VDNLTARAAK
-319 QVIDSIVDRLYP
+319 QVVDSIIDRLYP
-331 IRIASKQITGQLII
+331 IRIASKNIIGQLII

-356 VLDVYVQG
+356 VLDVFVQG
-364 EEIIDVDTNE
+364 EDIIDFDTKE
-374 SLGLTESHIATIRIE
+374 SLGRTENQIATITIE
-389 KVTPTM
+389 KVTPTI
-395 SYARLIKGDLDK
+395 SYASLIKGDLDK
-407 ISVGLICRLKKV
+407 ISPGLICRLRKV
-419 EFEMPERGKSNIK
+419 VPEKSGGSRKSSIE

>member
-1 MKKIYILHR
+1 MKKIYFL
-10 KVSLIG
+10 

-31 KTIVRE
+31 KTIVRQ
-37 TKGQGVTRERAIQSA
+37 TKGQGITREQAIQKA

-70 DFGFQ
+70 EFGFQ
-75 SAGVGFDTQDTG
+75 SAGVGIDTKDTG
-87 RSINFDSVSVQAG
+87 KTIEFDAVSVQAG

-112 KSYEVID
+112 KSYEIID
-119 EQKIDDRNYEVTIKA
+119 EQKIDDRTYEVTIKA
-134 WVYDYED
+134 WVYYYED

-151 IMPIQTLYDSYPFGD
+151 IMPIQTLYDSYRFGN
-166 YVPSGIEMSL
+166 YVPSAVEMSL

-182 SATITGTNKFAVL
+182 SAAITQTNKFAVL
-195 DREYIDEFARNRNIL
+195 DREYIAEFAQNRNIL
-210 ISDDSPIE
+210 LSDDSPIE

-231 MLVGTISNAR
+231 MIVGTISNAG
-241 LQIKERSSRAIGRPI
+241 LQIKEKTSRAIGRPI

-278 LADTVNIALEEDQVR
+278 LADTVNISIEDDQDQIR
-293 VLVKRWRPE
+293 VLVKKWEPD

-309 VDNLTARVAK
+309 VDNLTTKVAK
-319 QVIDSIVDRLYP
+319 QVVDNIIDRLYP
-331 IRIASKQITGQLII
+331 IRIASKNIEGQVII

-356 VLDVYVQG
+356 VLEVFIQAK
-364 EEIIDVDTNE
+364 EIFDFDTKE
-374 SLGLTESHIATIRIE
+374 SLGKTEILIATITIE
-389 KVTPTM
+389 KVTPTI
-395 SYARLIKGDLDK
+395 SYARLVKGDFDK
-407 ISVGLICRLKKV
+407 ISEGLICRLKKG
-419 EFEMPERGKSNIK
+419 EAKKPEGAKSSIK

-439 KLPFD
+439 KLPFDK

>member
-1 MKKIYILHR
+1 MKKTYMLM
-10 KVSLIG
+10 
-16 LLVVVLVCPKAFSAP
+16 LVVALVCPEAFSAP
-31 KTIVRE
+31 KTIVRQ
-37 TKGQGVTRERAIQSA
+37 TKGQGVTREQAIDKA

-75 SAGVGFDTQDTG
+75 SAGVGIDTKDTG
-87 RSINFDSVSVQAG
+87 KSIEFDSVSVQAG

-112 KSYEVID
+112 KTYEVID
-119 EQKIDDRNYEVTIKA
+119 EQKISDKNYEVTIKA

-151 IMPIQTLYDSYPFGD
+151 VMPIQTLYDSYRFGS
-166 YVPSGIEMSL
+166 YVPSGVEMSL

-182 SATITGTNKFAVL
+182 SATLTQTNKFAVL
-195 DREYIDEFARNRNIL
+195 DREYINEFAQNRNIL

-224 QVLGADY
+224 EVLGADY
-231 MLVGTISNAR
+231 MLVGTISNAQ
-241 LQIKERSSRAIGRPI
+241 LKIKERTSRAIGRPI

-278 LADTVNIALEEDQVR
+278 LADTVNIALEEDQVK
-293 VLVKRWRPE
+293 VLVKKWEPE

-309 VDNLTARVAK
+309 VDNLTARAAK
-319 QVIDSIVDRLYP
+319 QVVDSIIDRLYP
-331 IRIASKQITGQLII
+331 IRIASKNIIGQIVI
-345 NQGGKRISKGS
+345 NQGGKRISKGDI
-356 VLDVYVQG
+356 LDVVVQG
-364 EEIIDVDTNE
+364 EEIFDFDTKE
-374 SLGLTESHIATIRIE
+374 SLGRPESQIATIEIE
-389 KVTPTM
+389 KVTPTI
-395 SYARLIKGDLDK
+395 SYASLIKGDPEK
-407 ISVGLICRLKKV
+407 ISAGLICRLRKSEYKK
-419 EFEMPERGKSNIK
+419 PERAGSRIE